1 LIARKH
7 LLAVAVAGFIAG
19 CGGGSD
25 TLGVD
30 SSQAPQ
36 RVGAQATLLPGTSVT
51 PDEAARQL
59 FDFAEATFPGLF
71 PGHPSTGT
79 LGPFAFRPYPAG
91 IFLGVVVSENAVY
104 NYGHVYVVG
113 LFGGTL
119 ASPFDL
125 GPLTNFITPVD
136 PGVGGGGGGSG
147 NGCYDLALF
156 DTQGTHLE
164 IAYQYTG
171 SVTGTQNMDTLVGA
185 MTTFQGQS
193 ARETTVVTSGTNFAQ
208 GLQVDGTFTGRN
220 YAKRTGDAEI
230 TQYGSTF
237 SGTGTSPGFG
247 SATLNFTSV
256 FNPAFVDQQYS
267 LAVGQTFN
275 ASQTIGTTGSVSS
288 GGFSFPLDSTST
300 QSYAITYV
308 GQEQVSV
315 PAGTYSACKLQ
326 TTTTAGADVTTQT
339 SWLIVGK
346 GIPVKTTTTA
356 AGITQTI
363 EATSVKLNG
372 SAI

>member
-7 LLAVAVAGFIAG
+7 LLAIAVTSFLAG

-25 TLGVD
+25 SLGVD
-30 SSQAPQ
+30 SGAAPQ
-36 RVGAQATLLPGTSVT
+36 RVAAQAALLPGTSVT
-51 PDEAARQL
+51 PEAAAEQL
-59 FDFAEATFPGLF
+59 FAFAEGQLPGIF
-71 PGHPSTGT
+71 PGHPPTGSA
-79 LGPFAFRPYPAG
+79 GPFAYRAYPGG
-91 IFLGVVVSENAVY
+91 IFIGVVVTEDSPFHYGGVY
-104 NYGHVYVVG
+104 LVG
-113 LFGGTL
+113 ILGGTL
-119 ASPFDL
+119 AEPLYYAQLTDL
-125 GPLTNFITPVD
+125 IAPVV
-136 PGVGGGGGGSG
+136 PGSGGGGSG
-147 NGCYDLALF
+147 NGCYDLALA
-156 DTQGTHLE
+156 DTQGTHIE
-164 IAYQYTG
+164 VGYQYSG
-171 SVTGTQNMDTLVGA
+171 SVTGTQNVDTVVGA

-193 ARETTVVTSGTNFAQ
+193 ARETTIVTSGTNFAQ
-208 GLQVDGTFTGRN
+208 GFQVDGTFTGKN

-275 ASQTIGTTGSVSS
+275 ASQTIATTGSVSS
-288 GGFSFPLDSTST
+288 GGFSFPLDSTNT

-326 TTTTAGADVTTQT
+326 TTTTAGADVSTQT

-356 AGITQTI
+356 GGITQTI

>member
-1 LIARKH
+1 
-7 LLAVAVAGFIAG
+7 LLAIAVAGFVAG

-25 TLGVD
+25 SLGVD
-30 SSQAPQ
+30 SGSVPQ
-36 RVGAQATLLPGTSVT
+36 RVAAQAALLPGTSVT

-71 PGHPSTGT
+71 PGHPSTGS

-136 PGVGGGGGGSG
+136 PGVGGGGGGGSG
-147 NGCYDLALF
+147 NGCYDLALA
-156 DTQGTHLE
+156 DTQGTHIE
-164 IAYQYTG
+164 VGYQYSGT
-171 SVTGTQNMDTLVGA
+171 VTGTQNVDTVVGA

-208 GLQVDGTFTGRN
+208 GFQVDGTFTGKN
-220 YAKRTGDAEI
+220 YSKRTGDAEV

-237 SGTGTSPGFG
+237 SGTGTAPAFG
-247 SATLNFTSV
+247 TSATLNFTSV

-267 LAVGQTFN
+267 LAIGQTFN
-275 ASQTIGTTGSVSS
+275 ASQTIATTGSVSVA
-288 GGFSFPLDSTST
+288 GFTQPVNSTAT

-315 PAGTYSACKLQ
+315 PAGTYNACKLQ
-326 TTTTAGADVTTQT
+326 TTTTAGADVSTQT

-356 AGITQTI
+356 GGITQTI